1 MKKAISLA
9 VLISAGLIMG
19 TALAQSG
26 GKAPTDVPDDV
37 QAVFKNHCVRCHTGS
52 KPPKGLSLIPSKVA
66 AIIDAPSA
74 GVPDLLLVNTK
85 DPGSSYLLKKVR
97 GGEGIT
103 GKPMPPGK
111 ALPAE
116 DLKVLEAWIAGLK

>member
-9 VLISAGLIMG
+9 VLISAGLLMG
-19 TALAQSG
+19 TTLARSG
-26 GKAPTDVPDDV
+26 GQAAAGVPADV
-37 QAVFKNHCVRCHTGS
+37 QTFFKNHCVRCHTGT

-74 GVPDLLLVNTK
+74 EVPDLLLVNTK
-85 DPGSSYLLKKVR
+85 DPGSSYLLRKVR
-97 GGEGIT
+97 GGEGLA
-103 GKPMPPGK
+103 GKQMPPGK
-111 ALPAE
+111 VLPAE

>member
-9 VLISAGLIMG
+9 ILISAGAIMG
-19 TALAQSG
+19 TALAQPDG
-26 GKAPTDVPDDV
+26 QVAAGVPADA

-74 GVPDLLLVNTK
+74 EVPDLLLVNTK
-85 DPGSSYLLKKVR
+85 DPASSYLLKKVR

-103 GKPMPPGK
+103 GKQMPPGK
-111 ALPAE
+111 VLPAE
-116 DLKVLEAWIAGLK
+116 DLKVLETWILGPK

>member
-9 VLISAGLIMG
+9 VLISAGAIMG
-19 TALAQSG
+19 TALAPSG
-26 GKAPTDVPDDV
+26 EKAPAGVPDDV
-37 QAVFKNHCVRCHTGS
+37 QAVFKNYCVRCHTGS

>member
-9 VLISAGLIMG
+9 VLISAGAIMG

-26 GKAPTDVPDDV
+26 GQAAAGVPADV
-37 QAVFKNHCVRCHTGS
+37 QTVFKNHCVRCHTGS

-74 GVPDLLLVNTK
+74 EVPDLLLVNTK

>member
-9 VLISAGLIMG
+9 ILISAGAIMG
-19 TALAQSG
+19 TALARSG
-26 GKAPTDVPDDV
+26 GQAAAGVPADV

-66 AIIDAPSA
+66 AIVDAPSA
-74 GVPDLLLVNTK
+74 GVPDLLLVNSK

-103 GKPMPPGK
+103 GKQMPPGK
-111 ALPAE
+111 VLPAE
-116 DLKVLEAWIAGLK
+116 DMKVLEAWILGLK

>member
-9 VLISAGLIMG
+9 VLISAGLVMG
-19 TALAQSG
+19 TALAPSG
-26 GKAPTDVPDDV
+26 EKAPAGIPDDV
-37 QAVFKNHCVRCHTGS
+37 QAVFKNYCVRCHTGS